1 MIRITCQKIIFLFLL
16 ITIVFNINSCEKVDY
31 KPSIDDVYVISLNEH
46 SFTTWKI
53 TKIEASEI
61 WYVCNDYSVSEKHL
75 VHNINLE
82 KNYTDSP
89 KTISKKAFEQ
99 RQKTYLI
106 KKSK

>member
-1 MIRITCQKIIFLFLL
+1 MIRITCEKIINLFLL
-16 ITIVFNINSCEKVDY
+16 ITVTFSINSCHKVDY
-31 KPSIDDVYVISLNEH
+31 KPKINDIYIISLNEQ

-99 RQKTYLI
+99 KQNTYLI
-106 KKSK
+106 KKPK